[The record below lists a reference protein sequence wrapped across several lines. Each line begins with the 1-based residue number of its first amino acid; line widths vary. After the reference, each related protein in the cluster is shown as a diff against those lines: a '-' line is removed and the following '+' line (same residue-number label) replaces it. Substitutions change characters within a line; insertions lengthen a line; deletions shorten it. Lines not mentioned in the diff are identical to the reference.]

1 MALHHATLGAAVK
14 KYGPLHIS
22 GKSEA
27 QVKEAIAGDEKAFDA
42 DAVNEIYAAITA
54 EVEQPKPTGHTVKTE
69 FRDKD
74 NFDTIYKVG
83 DDVSHFD
90 EDRLADLVSRGLVAP
105 VIEE

>member
-1 MALHHATLGAAVK
+1 MPLHHATTGAAVK

-22 GKSEA
+22 GKTEA
-27 QVKEAIAGDEKAFDA
+27 EVKEAIAGDEKAFDA

-54 EVEQPKPTGHTVKTE
+54 EVEQPAPKGYAVKVE

-74 NFDTIYKVG
+74 NFDKRYELG

-90 EDRLADLVSRGLVAP
+90 EARIVDLVERGL
-105 VIEE
+105 IEAI